1 MDSKELESL
10 QKSVD
15 ELRETLSAK
24 VSGDAQ
30 KKEAD
35 ELFNRVMDK
44 INPPARK
51 MTWAINSKDPSDKKV
66 CLAQYLKAVTP
77 GKEQSVSE
85 DVRAHIKATMVEGT
99 DSLGGYTVP
108 EEYSHEIIKLEKDNS
123 IIRQI
128 AKIFPM
134 ATDVRNLPRQLTDV
148 TVTWTGE
155 GAAKTET
162 NPTFDRLVQTA
173 KKLAAIVK
181 MTDELLEDNTAGLD
195 QFIMGLVAEAMGR
208 EEDRVALAGNT
219 GAGDPF
225 MGVLYASGV
234 NSVAMAGANVV
245 GDDIIDLIMSLNAK
259 YRTGAT
265 LVTSTAG
272 LKLLMKLK
280 DQEDRYLWAPPTA
293 TTPASIWG
301 VPYLI
306 SDELPLDLGTGNDET
321 PILFGNYKKHFFVSD
336 RGGYEVKSSISAS
349 DIGNSQSAFMED
361 ETWFRFKKRMSL
373 DVALP
378 QAFSKLSI
386 K

>member
-10 QKSVD
+10 QKSVN

-24 VSGDAQ
+24 FSGDTQA
-30 KKEAD
+30 KEAD
-35 ELFNRVMDK
+35 ELYNRVMDK

-51 MTWAINSKDPSDKKV
+51 MTWAISSKDASDKKV
-66 CLAQYLKAVTP
+66 CLAQFLKAVTP
-77 GKEQSVSE
+77 GKEQTVSD

-99 DSLGGYTVP
+99 DSLGGYTVT
-108 EEYSHEIIKLEKDNS
+108 EEYSHEIIKLVKDNS
-123 IIRQI
+123 VIRQL
-128 AKIFPM
+128 ARIFPM

-195 QFIMGLVAEAMGR
+195 RFIMQLVAEAMGR

-225 MGVLYASGV
+225 MGVLYATGV
-234 NSVAMAGANVV
+234 NSVAMAGTNVV

-259 YRTGAT
+259 YRAGAT

-306 SDELPLDLGTGNDET
+306 SDELPINLGTLTDET

-378 QAFSKLSI
+378 QAFSKLNI